1 MSTTYTQPDYCPV
14 CHNGEWADRDNCDY
28 CDGAGYVCPIDRG
41 ILALYDYGAVEDFG
55 YVEVWEC
62 LACDWVSESL

>member
-14 CHNGEWADRDNCDY
+14 CWPDESARDNCNH
-28 CDGAGYVCPIDRG
+28 CDGTGYVCPIDG
-41 ILALYDYGAVEDFG
+41 AILSLCDYGLVEGFG

-62 LACDWVSESL
+62 LACDWVSENV